1 MSLLWQVVQDLQ
13 APDRGRFLT
22 AGVTLLVA
30 AVQTV
35 VVSVALPQGPYAAL
49 IVTLELIAFTPLR
62 LRGAAGGFW
71 RQGGSEG
78 GGGEAKLTGDFL

>member
-1 MSLLWQVVQDLQ
+1 MTGADPS
-13 APDRGRFLT
+13 FLT
-22 AGVTLLVA
+22 AAVALLVA

-62 LRGAAGGFW
+62 LQGAAGGFW
-71 RQGGSEG
+71 RRGGLEG
-78 GGGEAKLTGDFL
+78 GV

>member
-1 MSLLWQVVQDLQ
+1 MSLFVHAELGLLLTGADLS
-13 APDRGRFLT
+13 FLT
-22 AGVTLLVA
+22 AAVALLVT

-62 LRGAAGGFW
+62 LQGAAGGFW
-71 RQGGSEG
+71 RRGGLEG
-78 GGGEAKLTGDFL
+78 GV